1 MPGALGRRLRA
12 LLRKSDAERELD
24 EELRYHLERQ
34 IEQNVA
40 GGMNGEEARRAALK
54 EFGGLE
60 QAREYCRD
68 ARGVRVVEDLWHDA
82 RYGARVLLRSRG
94 PALVA
99 VVALALG
106 IGANT
111 AIFSVVNSLLLRPLP
126 YRQPDQLVKAY
137 QSAPD
142 PSKGMLPSVWSYPRF
157 EILRGESRSFASVAG
172 YTQNQY
178 NLTGTGEPERLQVEM
193 VSASYFPL
201 LGVEAAAGRTFT
213 ADEDGAAGANRAAL
227 LSHGLWQRRFGGD
240 PKAVGQTIE
249 LDRRAFTVVGVL
261 PPGFRGQ
268 TGTADAW
275 VTMAA
280 APLLRYPKI
289 LTNANNAWFQV
300 VARLSD
306 GVTAEEAQAEMA
318 AVSASLERQHP
329 GPRQTVQPG
338 ARVVTLVPLQA
349 AKLDP
354 AVKKSFLILL
364 AAVGLVLLIACAN
377 VANLL
382 LARGVARR
390 REFAV
395 RAALGAGRGR
405 LVRQLLTESLL
416 LSLAAGALGVL
427 VAFWGVD
434 LIKQFRPSDDAQF
447 WSAYTRA
454 FDFFQIDLDAR
465 VLAFNFLLALLTGLL
480 FGLLPALQSSR
491 ADLNHALKEGAGG
504 TPSGFHRLRRLNSRG
519 LLIVSEV
526 ALSLVLLAGAGLM
539 LKSLSR
545 LHAVGLGFDPENVL
559 TMAAPSRD
567 AKPEFYE
574 QLLARVAAL
583 PGVEAAG
590 LGSTAPLLGHASM
603 TSMEIEGRGGGEAGV
618 GLHSVS
624 PGYFEA
630 LRIPLVRGRVF
641 TERDRAG
648 APRVALINQTAAAQ
662 LFPGEDP
669 LGQRIKPSMTPEYET
684 DEKSVEIVGVVGDAR
699 YGRLEGAVEPDI
711 YLPAWQPTDA
721 AQTLVLRASADPAGV
736 VSAVRREVLS
746 LDKNVPLASVRTM
759 GARVSEVTS
768 RARFITLLLGVFAG
782 LALLLAAVGIY
793 GVVAYTVT
801 ARSREVGIR
810 IALGARAGDVLRLV
824 LLDGLPLVAAGLA
837 AGLLAAWAAAR
848 VLRSQ
853 LYEVSASD
861 PLVFAG
867 VTALLAGVALL
878 ASLVP
883 ARRATKVD
891 PVTVLRAE

>member
-1 MPGALGRRLRA
+1 MRLRA
-12 LLRKSDAERELD
+12 LLRRREAERELD
-24 EELRYHLERQ
+24 AELRYHLERQ

-40 GGMNGEEARRAALK
+40 GGMGREEARRAALK
-54 EFGGLE
+54 EFGGLP
-60 QAREYCRD
+60 QAKEYCRD
-68 ARGVRVVEDLWHDA
+68 ARGVRVVEDLWHDV
-82 RYGARVLLRSRG
+82 RYGARLMLRSRG

-126 YRQPDQLVKAY
+126 YRRPEQLVKAY

-157 EILRGESRSFASVAG
+157 EILRGESRSFAAVAG
-172 YTQNQY
+172 HTQNPY
-178 NLTGTGEPERLQVEM
+178 NLTGTDEPERLQVEM
-193 VSASYFPL
+193 VSAGYFPL

-213 ADEDGAAGANRAAL
+213 AEEDGAGAANPAAL

-240 PKAVGQTIE
+240 ERVLGQTVE
-249 LDRRAFTVVGVL
+249 LDKRAFTVVGVL

-300 VARLSD
+300 VARLRD
-306 GVTAEEAQAEMA
+306 GVTAEEARAEMA
-318 AVSASLERQHP
+318 AVSQRIERQHP
-329 GPRQTVQPG
+329 GPKQAMQAG
-338 ARVVTLVPLQA
+338 ARVVTLAPLRA

-354 AVKKSFLILL
+354 AVRNSFLILL

-405 LVRQLLTESLL
+405 IIRQLLAESLM
-416 LSLAAGALGVL
+416 LSLLAGALGLL
-427 VAFWGVD
+427 VALWGVE

-454 FDFFQIDLDAR
+454 FDFFPIDLDGR

-491 ADLNHALKEGAGG
+491 ADLGRALKDGAAS
-504 TPSGFHRLRRLNSRG
+504 TPTGFHRLRRLNSRG
-519 LLIVSEV
+519 LLVVSEI

-545 LHAVGLGFDPENVL
+545 LHAVDLGFDPANVL

-603 TSMEIEGRGGGEAGV
+603 TSLGIEGRAEGNEAGV

-624 PGYFEA
+624 PDYFKT
-630 LRIPLVRGRVF
+630 LGIPVLRGRAF
-641 TERDRAG
+641 TERDRPG
-648 APRVALINQTAAAQ
+648 APRVALVNQTAAAQ

-669 LGQRIKPSMTPEYET
+669 VGKRIKPSMTPEYET

-699 YGRLEGAVEPDI
+699 YGRLEGAVEPDV

-721 AQTLVLRASADPAGV
+721 AQTLVLRTSAEPAGV
-736 VSAVRREVLS
+736 VSAVRREVRA
-746 LDKNVPLASVRTM
+746 LDRNVPVASVRTM
-759 GARVSEVTS
+759 DARVAEVTS
-768 RARFITLLLGVFAG
+768 RARFITFLLGIFAG

-793 GVVAYTVT
+793 GVVAYSVS
-801 ARSREVGIR
+801 ARAREVGIR
-810 IALGARAGDVLRLV
+810 IALGAQRADVLRLV

-837 AGLLAAWAAAR
+837 LGLLAAWAAAR

-861 PLVFAG
+861 PLIFAG

-883 ARRATKVD
+883 ARKATKVD
-891 PVTVLRAE
+891 PANVLRAE

>member
-1 MPGALGRRLRA
+1 MAGALRRRLRA
-12 LLRKSDAERELD
+12 LLRRSEAERELD

-40 GGMNGEEARRAALK
+40 GGMNCEEARRAALK

-60 QAREYCRD
+60 QSREYCRD
-68 ARGVRVVEDLWHDA
+68 ARGVRLIEDLWHDV
-82 RYGARVLLRSRG
+82 RHGARVLSKSRG
-94 PALVA
+94 LALVA

-126 YRQPDQLVKAY
+126 YRRPEQLVKVN

-142 PSKGMLPSVWSYPRF
+142 PSKGLLPSVWSYPRF
-157 EILRGESRSFASVAG
+157 EVLRGESRSFASVAG
-172 YTQNQY
+172 HTQNSY
-178 NLTGTGEPERLQVEM
+178 NLTGTQEPERLQVEM
-193 VSASYFPL
+193 VSADYFAL
-201 LGVEAAAGRTFT
+201 LGVEAIAGRTFT
-213 ADEDGAAGANRAAL
+213 AEEDAAGGANTAV
-227 LSHGLWQRRFGGD
+227 LSHALWQRRFGGE
-240 PKAVGQTIE
+240 ARALGQTIE
-249 LDRRAFTVVGVL
+249 LDKRAFTVVGVL

-280 APLLRYPKI
+280 APSLRYPKI
-289 LTNANNAWFQV
+289 LANANNAWFQV
-300 VARLSD
+300 VARLRD

-318 AVSASLERQHP
+318 AVSERIERQYP
-329 GPRQTVQPG
+329 GPKHTFRPG
-338 ARVVTLVPLQA
+338 ELVVTLVPLQA

-382 LARGVARR
+382 LARGVARQ

-395 RAALGAGRGR
+395 RAALGAGRAR
-405 LVRQLLTESLL
+405 IIRQLLTESLL
-416 LSLAAGALGVL
+416 LSLLAGALGAL

-454 FDFFQIDLDAR
+454 FDFFQIDMDGR
-465 VLAFNFLLALLTGLL
+465 VLAFNFLLALLTGLI

-491 ADLNHALKEGAGG
+491 ADLNHALKEGATA
-504 TPSGFHRLRRLNSRG
+504 TPTGFHRLRRLNSRG
-519 LLIVSEV
+519 LLIVAEI

-545 LHAVGLGFDPENVL
+545 LHAVNLGFDPENVL
-559 TMAAPSRD
+559 TMSAPSRD
-567 AKPEFYE
+567 AGPQFYE
-574 QLLARVAAL
+574 LLLARVRAL

-603 TSMEIEGRGGGEAGV
+603 TSMEIEGRPEAGEVGV

-630 LRIPLVRGRVF
+630 LGIPVVRGRAF

-648 APRVALINQTAAAQ
+648 APRVALINRTAAAL

-669 LGQRIKPSMTPEYET
+669 LGKRVRPSMTPEYET
-684 DEKSVEIVGVVGDAR
+684 DEKAVEIVGVVGDAR

-721 AQTLVLRASADPAGV
+721 AQTLVLRAAADPAGI
-736 VSAVRREVLS
+736 VSAVRREVLA
-746 LDKNVPLASVRTM
+746 LDRNVPVASVRTM
-759 GARVSEVTS
+759 DARVAEVAS
-768 RARFITLLLGVFAG
+768 RARFLTSLLGVFAA
-782 LALLLAAVGIY
+782 LALLLAAVGVY
-793 GVVAYTVT
+793 GVVAYSVT
-801 ARSREVGIR
+801 AREREVGIR
-810 IALGARAGDVLRLV
+810 VALGARAGDVLRLV

-848 VLRSQ
+848 VLKSQ

-867 VTALLAGVALL
+867 VTALLAVVALL
-878 ASLVP
+878 ASLIP

-891 PVTVLRAE
+891 PMSVLRAE